1 MNDKAPPY
9 DSDAVASLLAA
20 VMVDDTA
27 FDRIEDVVN
36 AGDFLPAHAP
46 IFTAEKALW
55 TRGETINQVTVAH
68 ELGEENLTVCGG
80 IAYLSRIVGDLP
92 TPVGVEHYAGIVR
105 RDAAYRRLIQAG
117 AEIVRL
123 GYQAAPDLDAAMRR
137 CEQLIASVADAEQ
150 GREFTPLSALL
161 DEFWE
166 RGGIA
171 ERATLLV
178 RTGLTDLDKLLG
190 GIVPGNLVVVA
201 AQTGVGK
208 SSLLLN
214 IARNAARAQ
223 NFRVAIFSL
232 EMSREE
238 WERRLLARESGIAI
252 DRLKLGAM
260 SEAEERSA
268 MAATGELSQL
278 AVEIDDRASL
288 TVEQMRTKLR
298 RLRARLGGLDLV
310 LVDYLQLM
318 GNPRRYDSRALE
330 VGAISRG
337 LKLLAREMDVPIIA
351 AAQLSREV
359 DRREPPIPRLSDLRE
374 SGAIE
379 QDADVVMFLYRED
392 KHFTRE
398 DWERRFQGTYPA
410 GVVRLIVAKHR
421 NGPTGV
427 AYARMRDPTATVE
440 DINQR
445 EEQPAW
451 WTA

>member
-268 MAATGELSQL
+268 MAATGELS
-278 AVEIDDRASL
+278 
-288 TVEQMRTKLR
+288 
-298 RLRARLGGLDLV
+298 
-310 LVDYLQLM
+310 
-318 GNPRRYDSRALE
+318 
-330 VGAISRG
+330 
-337 LKLLAREMDVPIIA
+337 
-351 AAQLSREV
+351 
-359 DRREPPIPRLSDLRE
+359 
-374 SGAIE
+374 
-379 QDADVVMFLYRED
+379 
-392 KHFTRE
+392 
-398 DWERRFQGTYPA
+398 
-410 GVVRLIVAKHR
+410 
-421 NGPTGV
+421 
-427 AYARMRDPTATVE
+427 
-440 DINQR
+440 
-445 EEQPAW
+445 
-451 WTA
+451 